1 MTTSATGSVD
11 YISDW
16 TDIVNTTAVTTAGS
30 GQGNVTTA
38 TTTTIITTPA
48 SGSSRAVRSAMIS
61 NRHGST
67 SNTIQLFK
75 TVGAASYA
83 ISKPLV
89 LLAGETVRFSD
100 EGFCFVGNA
109 CELEVTSATTSEQLK
124 SNATTGVMQIVGPAA
139 GTTRVVT
146 IPDANATMA
155 RTDAAQTF
163 TGTQTFST
171 ISASTIVLTPKI
183 SVASVGN
190 PTILLSANAGI
201 GGLRQGNSGAGYPFL
216 SYNAN
221 ATTTTYTY
229 TYAFNGPAYMIDFG
243 NNTGS
248 GNCVS
253 IRCAA
258 SGILGD
264 NISFIEA
271 ARFKTTG
278 IESPLALNVK
288 DTTNATTT
296 TDGSLQTNGG
306 LSVVKSA
313 IIGNHVKIVTAG
325 YGIFI
330 KEGSNARMGTATL
343 SSGTATVST
352 TAVSATSRIFLTIQ
366 SIGTVTSP
374 KSIAVTAR
382 VAGTS
387 FTITSSDYTDT
398 SVVAWMIVDP
408 A

>member
-1 MTTSATGSVD
+1 MTTSETGSVD

-16 TDIVNTTAVTTAGS
+16 TDIVNATAVTTAGS
-30 GQGNVTTA
+30 GQGNITTA
-38 TTTTIITTPA
+38 TTTTIIAAPA

-89 LLAGETVRFSD
+89 ILAGETVRFSD

-109 CELEVTSATTSEQLK
+109 CELEVTSATTAEQLK

-139 GTTRVVT
+139 GSTRVMT
-146 IPDANATMA
+146 IPDGDFSVARKDAANAFTGDQTFNNRVLIDGA
-155 RTDAAQTF
+155 TDA
-163 TGTQTFST
+163 
-171 ISASTIVLTPKI
+171 
-183 SVASVGN
+183 
-190 PTILLSANAGI
+190 
-201 GGLRQGNSGAGYPFL
+201 
-216 SYNAN
+216 
-221 ATTTTYTY
+221 TT
-229 TYAFNGPAYMIDFG
+229 M
-243 NNTGS
+243 
-248 GNCVS
+248 
-253 IRCAA
+253 
-258 SGILGD
+258 
-264 NISFIEA
+264 
-271 ARFKTTG
+271 
-278 IESPLALNVK
+278 
-288 DTTNATTT
+288 
-296 TDGSLQTNGG
+296 TDGSLQTDGG

-366 SIGTVTSP
+366 SLGTVTSP
-374 KSIAVTAR
+374 KSVAVTAR
-382 VAGTS
+382 EAGTS
-387 FTITSSDYTDT
+387 FTITSSDATDT